1 MKKKLVILFL
11 LVLKLHAHPE
21 SISAIHLSKLQEIT
35 NKSHYSQPWKVHE
48 IAQDFMLLDVWE
60 YPILADSSKDQ
71 DFLFF
76 LKIIQKPAPDKVN
89 RSVSIRFL
97 AAGLLVSLRMYLGKI
112 LGLDKNI
119 NTLPIPGCQEISIK
133 ERLSIEDRK
142 RSLALSELGISDSG
156 NETWRVVYLY
166 ENEML
171 IELSI
176 DVVHVLMHRGWVHKS
191 GNFFTAQLAVYA
203 KPRGMIGHL
212 YLQLIMPFRRSII
225 YPALMENVKNT
236 WEFHNKKN
244 SEDTK

>member
-1 MKKKLVILFL
+1 MKKILVILFL
-11 LVLKLHAHPE
+11 PVLKLHAYPE
-21 SISAIHLSKLQEIT
+21 NISAIHLSKLQEIN

-60 YPILADSSKDQ
+60 YPILADNSKDQ
-71 DFLFF
+71 DFLFI
-76 LKIIQKPAPDKVN
+76 LKVIQQSPPDKVN
-89 RSVSIRFL
+89 RSVSIKFL
-97 AAGLLVSLRMYLGKI
+97 AARLLISLRIYLGKI

-119 NTLPIPGCQEISIK
+119 NTLPIPGCQETSIK

-142 RSLALSELGISDSG
+142 RSLSFSELGISESD

-171 IELSI
+171 TELSI
-176 DVVHVLMHRGWVHKS
+176 DVVHVLMHLGWVHKS

-203 KPRGMIGHL
+203 KPRRMIGHL

-225 YPALMENVKNT
+225 YPALMEYVKNT